1 MKLIVE
7 GNHTFDVLRNVLSPH
22 STVRNISGS
31 RAVCNDTIV
40 NISCSYSLAKK
51 VNKSQQL
58 FKAYSVI
65 VTSMFTCF
73 LT

>member
-51 VNKSQQL
+51 VNKSQQ
-58 FKAYSVI
+58 F
-65 VTSMFTCF
+65 F
-73 LT
+73 

>member
-40 NISCSYSLAKK
+40 NILVAIVLLRKLIN
-51 VNKSQQL
+51 VNKSQQ
-58 FKAYSVI
+58 F
-65 VTSMFTCF
+65 F
-73 LT
+73 